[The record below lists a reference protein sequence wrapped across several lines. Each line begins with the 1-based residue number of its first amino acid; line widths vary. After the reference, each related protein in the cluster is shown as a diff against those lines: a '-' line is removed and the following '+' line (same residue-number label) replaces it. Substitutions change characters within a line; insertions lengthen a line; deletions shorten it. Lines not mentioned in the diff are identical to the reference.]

1 MFQVA
6 DTSPIPVILYSVP
19 GNTGIDLA
27 PEIIIHLSEHKNI
40 IGLKDSAGD
49 VRWCFLY
56 ENCKSDFL
64 LFENKFFSRSTFDR
78 NTCTIN
84 KLYKI
89 KITDIFL
96 WIFVVDTCIPTS
108 NFIPYGVMSGVIFSI
123 NQSTASLILRC

>member
-49 VRWCFLY
+49 VRWVFRC
-56 ENCKSDFL
+56 S
-64 LFENKFFSRSTFDR
+64 FSM
-78 NTCTIN
+78 TIV
-84 KLYKI
+84 I
-89 KITDIFL
+89 KIFL
-96 WIFVVDTCIPTS
+96 V
-108 NFIPYGVMSGVIFSI
+108 
-123 NQSTASLILRC
+123 